1 MRLLLADIN
10 MLIEGAYPYVSGGV
24 SSWVHALLTN
34 LPDFTFDITHIGV
47 LASEQEHDDGK
58 RRRKRGGKINVH
70 RPMKYRLPE
79 NVVGFHDC
87 FIDEKDHLERR
98 RAVSMQPDAWNHF
111 TRFHEAVAFDRPY
124 AIGDFAPLLA
134 GSGFAGL
141 TARDIFHS
149 RQSWEMLTAIYQ
161 QHAAEQSFVDFFWTF
176 RLTYW
181 RLFALLEAT
190 VPPAPIYHAVSTG
203 FAGFLGALAKL
214 RNGGSLIV
222 TEHGIYT
229 REREIEIM
237 QSEWIYQSRSHD
249 YRLKERLGFFQTW
262 WLNVFRFM
270 ERLTYECADAV
281 VSINRVNQDYQM
293 NPRRLPGRSPDGPVP
308 GATSAHSEKMQQKM
322 HLIPNGVNTERLAT
336 LPRKEIGGDD
346 PFTVGFVGRVV
357 SIKDVKTFIR
367 AVKIAAGQIPNLR
380 ARIVGPTD
388 EEQDYFQECRRLV
401 EMLDLT
407 SIVHFDGPRD
417 VIEVYPQLDV
427 LVLTSLSEG
436 QPLVIL
442 EGNGA
447 GLPVVATDVG
457 GCRELLEGASAEDQV
472 LGYSGIITPVS
483 SPDMTA
489 AALVQLWRDPA
500 LRQNMGEIGRERVQ
514 RFYRQDDLY
523 AAYRALYQ
531 SYLAPVGA

>member
-1 MRLLLADIN
+1 MADIT

-47 LASEQEHDDGK
+47 LASDHEQKDGG
-58 RRRKRGGKINVH
+58 RRRKQKGKFDAH
-70 RPMKYRLPE
+70 RPMKYRLPD
-79 NVVGFHDC
+79 NVVDFHNC
-87 FIDEKDHLERR
+87 FIDEKGKTGRR
-98 RAVSMQPDAWNHF
+98 RHTAAQPDAWNQF
-111 TRFHEAVAFDRPY
+111 ARFHEAVAFGKPY
-124 AIGDFAPLLA
+124 DIGDFAPLMA

-141 TARDIFHS
+141 TAKDIFHS

-181 RLFALLEAT
+181 RLFALLEAD
-190 VPPAPIYHAVSTG
+190 VPGASIYHAVSTG
-203 FAGFLGALAKL
+203 FAGFMGALAKL

-237 QSEWIYQSRSHD
+237 QAEWIHQNRSHD

-262 WLNVFRFM
+262 WLNLFRFM

-281 VSINRVNQDYQM
+281 VSINRVNQEYQM
-293 NPRRLPGRSPDGPVP
+293 NPRHLPD
-308 GATSAHSEKMQQKM
+308 AHPEKMLEKMQ
-322 HLIPNGVNTERLAT
+322 LIPNGVNTERLAQ
-336 LPRKEIGGDD
+336 LPRKQIDSAD

-367 AVKIAAGQIPNLR
+367 AVKIAGEQIPNLKV
-380 ARIVGPTD
+380 RIIGPTD
-388 EEQDYFQECRRLV
+388 EERDYFQECCRLV
-401 EMLDLT
+401 EMLELT

-417 VIEVYPQLDV
+417 VNEVYPQLDV
-427 LVLTSLSEG
+427 LALTSLSEG

-457 GCRELLEGASAEDQV
+457 GCRELLEGVAGNAEDQA
-472 LGYSGIITPVS
+472 LGQSGIITPVS

-489 AALVQLWRDPA
+489 AALIRLWRDPE
-500 LRQNMGEIGRERVQ
+500 LRRRMGDIGRERVQ

-523 AAYRALYQ
+523 SAYRTLYQ
-531 SYLAPVGA
+531 NHLASAGARKVV